1 MNDFDDMVYR
11 AGQAKVQVRRNG
23 KPTDIT
29 VMEAMVGKQHEA
41 GLKGSVVAQ
50 KDALQEFYR
59 ASEHKAAE
67 AGLRLERWAK
77 IKQSHAARIAEAKA
91 KGEAIDD
98 ILPHPDDIVLG
109 GPEGVRIVGPVDLVD
124 AQLCRKQVRLRDLL
138 YQQQLLDD
146 ALNGIAAADR
156 PSVGAALVLGLMIND
171 QLPPSLQDG
180 KHATIARWISCLAM
194 TKRELLKA
202 CHRGYQSLGLE
213 VRRGRSFPALA
224 PAMTYVDIAMGLAAG
239 IVAAQG
245 DRADEAEAIGQAQA
259 RMTRELPRGV
269 WSTQDQATSA
279 ASHQGVAQ

>member
-1 MNDFDDMVYR
+1 MNDFDDLVYR
-11 AGQAKVQVRRNG
+11 AGQATVQVRREG
-23 KPTDIT
+23 KPSEIT
-29 VMEAMVGKQHEA
+29 MVEAIVRKQHEA

-50 KDALQEFYR
+50 KDALQSFYR

-67 AGLRLERWAK
+67 ASLRLERWAK
-77 IKQSHAARIAEAKA
+77 IKQSHAARIAEAQA

-109 GPEGVRIVGPVDLVD
+109 GPEGVRIVGPVDLAD
-124 AQLCRKQVRLRDLL
+124 AQTCRKHVRLRDLL

-156 PSVGAALVLGLMIND
+156 PSSGAALVLGVWLND
-171 QLPPSLQDG
+171 QLPPSLRDAE
-180 KHATIARWISCLAM
+180 HATLMRWRSYAAM

-202 CHRGYQSLGLE
+202 CHRGYQSFGLE
-213 VRRGRSFPALA
+213 VRRARSFPALA

-239 IVAAQG
+239 IVTAQG

-259 RMTRELPRGV
+259 RLTRELPRGV
-269 WSTQDQATSA
+269 WRSQDHATGA
-279 ASHQGVAQ
+279 ISHQGVAQ

>member
-11 AGQAKVQVRRNG
+11 AGQAKVLIRSDGR
-23 KPTDIT
+23 PRDIT
-29 VMEAMVGKQHEA
+29 VVEAIVRKQHEA

-50 KDALQEFYR
+50 KDALQAFYR

-67 AGLRLERWAK
+67 AALRLECWAK
-77 IKQSHAARIAEAKA
+77 IKQNHAARIAEAQA
-91 KGEAIDD
+91 KGEPIDD

-109 GPEGVRIVGPVDLVD
+109 GPEGVRIIGPVDVAD
-124 AQLCRKQVRLRDLL
+124 AQTCRKQVRLRDLL
-138 YQQQLLDD
+138 YMQQLLDD

-156 PSVGAALVLGLMIND
+156 PSRGTALVLGVWLND

-180 KHATIARWISCLAM
+180 KHATIARWISYLAM

-202 CHRGYQSLGLE
+202 CHRGYQSFGLD

-224 PAMTYVDIAMGLAAG
+224 PAMIYLDITSGLAAG
-239 IVAAQG
+239 IVAAHG

-259 RMTRELPRGV
+259 RLTRELPRGL
-269 WSTQDQATSA
+269 WSKQDQATSA

>member
-11 AGQAKVQVRRNG
+11 AGQATVQVRREG
-23 KPTDIT
+23 KPSEISM
-29 VMEAMVGKQHEA
+29 VEAIVRKQHEA

-50 KDALQEFYR
+50 KDALQSFYR

-67 AGLRLERWAK
+67 ASLRLECWAK

-91 KGEAIDD
+91 KGQPVDD

-124 AQLCRKQVRLRDLL
+124 AKVCRKQVRLRDLL
-138 YQQQLLDD
+138 YMQQLLDD

-156 PSVGAALVLGLMIND
+156 PSSGAALVLGVWLND
-171 QLPPSLQDG
+171 QLPPSLRDAE
-180 KHATIARWISCLAM
+180 HATFMRWRSYAAM

-202 CHRGYQSLGLE
+202 CHRGYQSFGLE

-224 PAMTYVDIAMGLAAG
+224 PAMIYLDITSGLAAG
-239 IVAAQG
+239 IVAAHG
-245 DRADEAEAIGQAQA
+245 DRADEAEAIGQAQG
-259 RMTRELPRGV
+259 RLTRELPCGI
-269 WSTQDQATSA
+269 WSAQDQATSA